1 MRSKDSGVYSVID
14 LGTNTCLLLV
24 ASLNKGKL
32 TTLFEAQEVPRI
44 GKGIY
49 DTNRISSD
57 SFEKAREIFEK
68 YSRIS
73 EEYNVLE
80 INAFG
85 TSALRD
91 AVNSKEFVD
100 FIRSKTGVEIRVI
113 SGNEEAECAFLGA
126 VYDLPED
133 DYAVIDIGGGSTE
146 ISCRDNGILINESA
160 NIGSVRLTEMFFADG
175 YSAEAL
181 SEAGEFTE
189 DSLRRLPL
197 SAKDKKPVGVAGTLT
212 TLSAIRLGLKE
223 FDIVKVHGD
232 VITLD
237 EVSEITQGLIRMNEQ
252 ERLSIGSYMKGRS
265 DIIVSGALILR
276 ILMEKLG
283 AANVRISAKGL
294 RYGLMLSLDAFSKSS

>member
-68 YSRIS
+68 YRRIS

-91 AVNSKEFVD
+91 AINSKEFVD

-146 ISCRDNGILINESA
+146 ISCRDSGMLINESV

-181 SEAGEFTE
+181 SEAGKFTE
-189 DSLRRLPL
+189 DSLRRIPL
-197 SAKDKKPVGVAGTLT
+197 SAKGKKPVGVAGTLT
-212 TLSAIRLGLKE
+212 TLSAIRLSLKE

-237 EVSEITQGLIRMNEQ
+237 EVSEITHRLIRMNEQ